1 MPKICIEVSKTE
13 KAAFVKRAEKVAGAI
28 GKVKRKTT
36 TKRKTSVKKK
46 R

>member
-1 MPKICIEVSKTE
+1 MAIICFKVSKTE
-13 KAAFVKRAEKVAGAI
+13 KEKIMRSAAAGVVSGVK
-28 GKVKRKTT
+28 KRKTT